1 MLTLPGPGVGWEL
14 PWLELGCGCCGS
26 VIGAGGQTP
35 QLLPAPPVHVQG
47 KLLAFP
53 WCENH

>member
-35 QLLPAPPVHVQG
+35 QLLPAPPVHVRG

-53 WCENH
+53 RCENH